1 MAGRKKGSA
10 MGGNK
15 KGSAMGGNAM
25 NNMKRK
31 MAKVRTRR
39 KKA

>member
-15 KGSAMGGNAM
+15 KGSAMGGNKM
-25 NNMKRK
+25 INMKRK

>member
-15 KGSAMGGNAM
+15 KGSAMGGNEM
-25 NNMKRK
+25 KNMKRK

>member
-15 KGSAMGGNAM
+15 KGSAMGGNST